1 MEKKKNKEFF
11 YFIVFL
17 VGTILYISILLI
29 TLEPVTDKLEATCK
43 EYDMTYVFR
52 DGQNC
57 LDKNNVLHPIYSEC
71 PPPYMRGL
79 CEIRFVK

>member
-29 TLEPVTDKLEATCK
+29 TLKL
-43 EYDMTYVFR
+43 FR
-52 DGQNC
+52 
-57 LDKNNVLHPIYSEC
+57 
-71 PPPYMRGL
+71 
-79 CEIRFVK
+79 